1 MLQASHQAR
10 LLLLCMQ
17 TTQPARLSDSS
28 ACLPQIANSFGNG
41 VDKLAFHQRQE
52 HVQERLN
59 LVLDSAER
67 PFEGARRA
75 QDVACFPP
83 FFNCIRDCQMSWVS
97 EGSVD

>member
-1 MLQASHQAR
+1 MRASRCCKLVTKPR
-10 LLLLCMQ
+10 LLLLCVE
-17 TTQPARLSDSS
+17 TTQPARLSDTS
-28 ACLPQIANSFGNG
+28 AWLIQIANSFGNG

-75 QDVACFPP
+75 RHPACF
-83 FFNCIRDCQMSWVS
+83 
-97 EGSVD
+97 